1 MANLNKPHIGGQW
14 RALCL
19 LAIAAGSL
27 GSATLAAEKGLS
39 RTEIAQKRA
48 EVMKILSDDQA
59 TIDPV
64 FEEYFKGFFL
74 PQFVA
79 PTVSAFSLDDLP
91 RVRNELKRCFKAGKN
106 TAALDQLNKMV
117 FDKMSAII
125 LKGEGI
131 KPGSPYEGAIK
142 YNALLVMTEL
152 TDNDGGKPKPSADAF
167 KFLFHKILKGNTKD
181 YMKAA
186 ALIGIERD
194 AAARAI
200 PKDAVPEVTKTL
212 LDLVNQKEPP
222 AGRDA
227 AAHQYLRRSA
237 AQVLAAMGSPGP
249 DYSVAK
255 TFESLAADPKLRPTF
270 RCEMAQFI
278 GQLKFPKAA
287 EAEVQRLAT
296 CVARQTL
303 SICRQELDN
312 AKAGNRARRARCS
325 SMRLAHRPRRPGRL
339 AAIGQG
345 YTDL

>member
-1 MANLNKPHIGGQW
+1 
-14 RALCL
+14 
-19 LAIAAGSL
+19 
-27 GSATLAAEKGLS
+27 
-39 RTEIAQKRA
+39 
-48 EVMKILSDDQA
+48 
-59 TIDPV
+59 
-64 FEEYFKGFFL
+64 
-74 PQFVA
+74 
-79 PTVSAFSLDDLP
+79 
-91 RVRNELKRCFKAGKN
+91 
-106 TAALDQLNKMV
+106 MV

-131 KPGSPYEGAIK
+131 KPGSPHEGAIK

-167 KFLFHKILKGNTKD
+167 KFLFNKILKGNTKD

-200 PKDAVPEVTKTL
+200 PKDAVPELTKTL

-227 AAHQYLRRSA
+227 AAHQYLSRSA

-278 GQLKFPKAA
+278 GQLKYPKAA

-296 CVARQTL
+296 CIARQTL

-312 AKAGNRARRARCS
+312 AKAGNRAPSRQLLIYALARALDGLAGLQPSVKDTPTYKYIVAVTGKLKPIISEIEGKEVLDDITATAVSGKITDVEGILQDKSPPQTATTRHNSGLSCFRRS
-325 SMRLAHRPRRPGRL
+325 SPDEHSLGR
-339 AAIGQG
+339 ISRQG
-345 YTDL
+345 NLNPLH